1 MSTLRGAV
9 VEATSVVRAGLRLL
23 WDHWPVLLTIFLFGS
38 AIRAAVLWGAMKA
51 TLWHAWAGQALLP
64 LAPLATVAA
73 LILALRVVAPSL
85 RWVHFQGDGAEDSAE
100 GKAAQRPNLIEDRL
114 ALLSATLIPFFA
126 VYAAQGYLRQDTRQF
141 LNETAAD
148 TFQFS
153 ADFWQGGSEL
163 RVDRLAFPEGWWFWG
178 TVAVALGLRWLIDRF
193 ELPKKHLGWG
203 WLAAYVEVAWVA
215 LFAKAAMNKFT
226 DWTDWLKDRQAAVVT
241 RDAYENATSSLGGV
255 GALSDKIVG
264 FFATII
270 GQADAVIIVP
280 MAWLTVGAIVYGRSL
295 SQLCLLYTSPSP
307 RDRTRSRM
315 PSSA

>member
-1 MSTLRGAV
+1 MTAPRTPPRRG
-9 VEATSVVRAGLRLL
+9 
-23 WDHWPVLLTIFLFGS
+23 
-38 AIRAAVLWGAMKA
+38 RAAPQPHRGPARA
-51 TLWHAWAGQALLP
+51 
-64 LAPLATVAA
+64 
-73 LILALRVVAPSL
+73 
-85 RWVHFQGDGAEDSAE
+85 
-100 GKAAQRPNLIEDRL
+100 
-114 ALLSATLIPFFA
+114 LSATLIPFFA

-163 RVDRLAFPEGWWFWG
+163 RVDRLAFPEGG
-178 TVAVALGLRWLIDRF
+178 GSGDRRCGSRLRWLIDRF

-226 DWTDWLKDRQAAVVT
+226 DWTDWLQGSAGRRGHQGCL
-241 RDAYENATSSLGGV
+241 RERHPSLGGV

-295 SQLCLLYTSPSP
+295 SQLKAEEPSERAKMWAARMDKVP
-307 RDRTRSRM
+307 GPVRRISGEMFSGPIDRFKGLAGALKTFSRAGW
-315 PSSA
+315 P

>member
-1 MSTLRGAV
+1 MISPRVAF
-9 VEATSVVRAGLRLL
+9 RA
-23 WDHWPVLLTIFLFGS
+23 
-38 AIRAAVLWGAMKA
+38 
-51 TLWHAWAGQALLP
+51 
-64 LAPLATVAA
+64 
-73 LILALRVVAPSL
+73 
-85 RWVHFQGDGAEDSAE
+85 
-100 GKAAQRPNLIEDRL
+100 
-114 ALLSATLIPFFA
+114 FFA

-241 RDAYENATSSLGGV
+241 RDVYENATSSLGGV
-255 GALSDKIVG
+255 GALSDKIVVS
-264 FFATII
+264 FD
-270 GQADAVIIVP
+270 Q
-280 MAWLTVGAIVYGRSL
+280 
-295 SQLCLLYTSPSP
+295 
-307 RDRTRSRM
+307 
-315 PSSA
+315 